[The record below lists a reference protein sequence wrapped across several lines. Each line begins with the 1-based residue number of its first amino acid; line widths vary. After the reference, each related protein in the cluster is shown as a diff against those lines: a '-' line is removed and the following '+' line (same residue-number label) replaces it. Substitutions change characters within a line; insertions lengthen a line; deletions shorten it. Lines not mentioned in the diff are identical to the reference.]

1 MLETKSPN
9 ERWPWMVEFALRKCT
24 IFGIINQSFDPTDNI
39 GKLK

>member
-9 ERWPWMVEFALRKCT
+9 GRWPWMVEFGMRTCSRSRF
-24 IFGIINQSFDPTDNI
+24 ISQSFDPTDDI